1 MSDSIRLVELAKSLI
16 KETFIYAQ
24 DAHQFLFKDYR
35 NEKNEFI
42 SGILLNRAIS
52 SYTCLKSF
60 YYSNLN
66 ELEDSRVEDILH
78 TFDTF
83 SNEFLN
89 NLSSGHS
96 HQSTDI
102 EFEAFKKSV
111 VDLIGD
117 I

>member
-1 MSDSIRLVELAKSLI
+1 MSDIVRLVEIAKSLI
-16 KETFIYAQ
+16 KETFFYAQ
-24 DAHQFLFKDYR
+24 DAHEFLFKDYP

-52 SYTCLKSF
+52 SYGCLKSF

-78 TFDTF
+78 KFDIF

-89 NLSSGHS
+89 NLSSSHS
-96 HQSTDI
+96 HQWTNI
-102 EFEAFKKSV
+102 EFEAFKESV
-111 VDLIGD
+111 IELIGN

>member
-1 MSDSIRLVELAKSLI
+1 MYKR
-16 KETFIYAQ
+16 Q
-24 DAHQFLFKDYR
+24 
-35 NEKNEFI
+35 
-42 SGILLNRAIS
+42 S

-96 HQSTDI
+96 HQWTDI

-111 VDLIGD
+111 VDLIAVSYTHLNSLATSW
-117 I
+117 

>member
-24 DAHQFLFKDYR
+24 DAHEFLFKDYR

-78 TFDTF
+78 TGLMSIFWTQKVKLF
-83 SNEFLN
+83 YAALLAN
-89 NLSSGHS
+89 NS
-96 HQSTDI
+96 H
-102 EFEAFKKSV
+102 
-111 VDLIGD
+111 
-117 I
+117 